1 MSGSIN
7 VEKIRSGEEVIL
19 MVPTYEF
26 VQMDGYSQ
34 QNFLTPEEYTG
45 VEGQFKES
53 HYAVGDVLH
62 LIQLVP
68 KNTGMNGYITEE
80 QARSNLVRKDASVK
94 IGAIIYQRIA
104 WFDTLSVPPMAYTL
118 IGGE

>member
-1 MSGSIN
+1 MEQYVMSGSIN

-19 MVPTYEF
+19 MVPPMSCSNGWIFSAEF
-26 VQMDGYSQ
+26 FS
-34 QNFLTPEEYTG
+34 TPEEYTG

-80 QARSNLVRKDASVK
+80 QARSTWCERML
-94 IGAIIYQRIA
+94 
-104 WFDTLSVPPMAYTL
+104 L
-118 IGGE
+118 